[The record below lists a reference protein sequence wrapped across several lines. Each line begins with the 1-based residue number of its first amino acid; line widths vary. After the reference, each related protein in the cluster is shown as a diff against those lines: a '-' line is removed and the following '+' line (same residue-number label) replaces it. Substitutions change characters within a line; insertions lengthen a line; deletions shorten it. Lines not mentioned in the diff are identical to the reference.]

1 MRGRITPELER
12 EIRQAICRT
21 DRGRILSQSQVLVSG
36 WLDKSLRL
44 FSELEPAPLPASA
57 WPI

>member
-36 WLDKSLRL
+36 WLDK
-44 FSELEPAPLPASA
+44 
-57 WPI
+57 